1 MEQTSDRLIW
11 RMDVLKTFLESC
23 IEEVSL
29 NGRCGSSLKAESW
42 DGITDVLATTHN
54 FVATKKKMKNQYDY
68 IKEKY
73 QAWLPLTKKTGNIYD
88 PTTNTIQ
95 MSNSEWEEYIKV
107 HPKAKVLKR
116 SPLAFPELCTTL
128 FESSTT
134 TDIHGWSSSCTAP
147 RPGASSAS
155 PNIDLDDLQD
165 LVDEQ
170 NEEAFKDFPSQSSI
184 SIEKRN
190 MGKKR
195 KKPSSRLEIDEK
207 ISIALELLINKN
219 NAPKV
224 EECMEKLDGLGWGDP
239 LYSAA
244 VSILCEGDS
253 YRKAWMKLTETDKLE
268 NRVKVMGKKWV
279 FFNFVNY

>member
-1 MEQTSDRLIW
+1 MEETTDRLIW

-29 NGRCGSSLKAESW
+29 NGRCGSTLKAESW
-42 DGITDVLATTHN
+42 DRIKDVLETTHN
-54 FVATKKKMKNQYDY
+54 FVATQKKMKNQYDY

-95 MSNSEWEEYIKV
+95 MSNSELEEYIKV
-107 HPKAKVLKR
+107 HPKAKVLKI
-116 SPLAFPELCTTL
+116 SSLAFLELCTTL

-134 TDIHGWSSSCTAP
+134 IDIHGWSSCSTTP

-155 PNIDLDDLQD
+155 PNIDLDYLQD

-170 NEEAFKDFPSQSSI
+170 NEEAFKYFSSQSSI
-184 SIEKRN
+184 SIEKKN

-195 KKPSSRLEIDEK
+195 KKHYPDW
-207 ISIALELLINKN
+207 
-219 NAPKV
+219 
-224 EECMEKLDGLGWGDP
+224 KLM
-239 LYSAA
+239 
-244 VSILCEGDS
+244 
-253 YRKAWMKLTETDKLE
+253 RK
-268 NRVKVMGKKWV
+268 
-279 FFNFVNY
+279 

>member
-1 MEQTSDRLIW
+1 
-11 RMDVLKTFLESC
+11 MDVLKTFLESC

-42 DGITDVLATTHN
+42 DRIKDVLATTHN
-54 FVATKKKMKNQYDY
+54 FVATQKKMKNQYDY

-107 HPKAKVLKR
+107 HPKAKVQKR

-128 FESSTT
+128 FESPTAIDIHSWSSCSTT
-134 TDIHGWSSSCTAP
+134 P

-165 LVDEQ
+165 LFDEQ
-170 NEEAFKDFPSQSSI
+170 NEEAFKIFHLNLQFQL
-184 SIEKRN
+184 EKRIWERK
-190 MGKKR
+190 GKKHHLDWKLMR
-195 KKPSSRLEIDEK
+195 K
-207 ISIALELLINKN
+207 
-219 NAPKV
+219 
-224 EECMEKLDGLGWGDP
+224 
-239 LYSAA
+239 
-244 VSILCEGDS
+244 
-253 YRKAWMKLTETDKLE
+253 
-268 NRVKVMGKKWV
+268 
-279 FFNFVNY
+279 